1 MCAADYND
9 YTVPRLK
16 CSCNYKFRGTETT
29 TIFATNEFT
38 WFRQNDGGEGAFRAT
53 IRGEWRERRI
63 KSQNSISRYISRY
76 ISRLSNQQNLL

>member
-1 MCAADYND
+1 MRADIKSRATCAADYND

-38 WFRQNDGGEGAFRAT
+38 WFRQNDGGEDAFRAA
-53 IRGEWRERRI
+53 IRGERR
-63 KSQNSISRYISRY
+63 
-76 ISRLSNQQNLL
+76 